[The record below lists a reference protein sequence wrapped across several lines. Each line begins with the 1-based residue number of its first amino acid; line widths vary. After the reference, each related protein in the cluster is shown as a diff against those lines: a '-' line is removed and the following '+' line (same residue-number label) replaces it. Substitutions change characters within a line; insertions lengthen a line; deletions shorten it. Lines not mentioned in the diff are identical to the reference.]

1 VDLVPVTNYRLAF
14 LGETASTVN
23 LPTVIVDGPD
33 PGINGDEVE
42 TFLDM
47 EVLGGL
53 VPKAKINYYTSDSSD
68 LSAGIFNAMQRAI
81 NDNQVSILSISFGE
95 CEAGNGTATN
105 QFIAEIY
112 EQAAAQGI
120 TVSVSSGDSGAAG
133 CDPAGI
139 SSATQGLAVNGLG
152 STPYNISVGGTDYVA
167 LASSFPLTRFQR
179 TAVPLRTGAQPLAIF
194 PSAPGTTQLPPMP
207 RSPTTVLFLT
217 AA

>member
-1 VDLVPVTNYRLAF
+1 
-14 LGETASTVN
+14 VN

-53 VPKAKINYYTSDSSD
+53 APKAKINYYASDSSD

-81 NDNQVSILSISFGE
+81 NDNQVSILSISYGE
-95 CEAGNGTATN
+95 CEAGNGAATN

-112 EQAAAQGI
+112 QQAAAQGI

-139 SSATQGLAVNGLG
+139 SLATQGLAVNGLG
-152 STPYNISVGGTDYVA
+152 STPYNISLPTPIRRA
-167 LASSFPLTRFQR
+167 
-179 TAVPLRTGAQPLAIF
+179 AVPLPTGAQRSAI
-194 PSAPGTTQLPPMP
+194 SLSGPGTIPPRPTPRLQIIPPSSQEALPKSLERAAESVPCTQSRPSKA
-207 RSPTTVLFLT
+207 R
-217 AA
+217 